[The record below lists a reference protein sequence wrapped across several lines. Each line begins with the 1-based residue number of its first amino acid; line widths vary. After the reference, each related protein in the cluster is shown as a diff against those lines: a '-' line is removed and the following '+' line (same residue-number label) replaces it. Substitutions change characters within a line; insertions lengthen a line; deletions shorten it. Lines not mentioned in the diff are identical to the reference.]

1 MEQIKDK
8 IERVL
13 SKLVNPPN
21 NTKKIIITPIN
32 SIKHLPDVKN
42 DNQRSEIIHRN
53 AGKKTPYIYETD
65 TNNTIDLTGNSDNYG
80 CGIRSVVEDDHAY
93 SEGRYR
99 SPEEYGV
106 LPCNNDNNTNNT
118 LDFNV
123 YLKMFIH
130 ELRTPISTISM
141 GLDLIKLD
149 SSATK
154 NSHNVHTIRNLKK
167 SIQFIEDI
175 FSKFSVIQEGNIELN
190 TFVPFSLNALLL
202 NVTHLLKYHLQEG
215 DVLFQ
220 YSIHTDV
227 YDWIYGDM
235 YNLKHCI
242 INLLK
247 NAIKYNCS
255 NRSSIITID
264 IYKTIQS
271 ETNIH
276 VENEGN
282 IELEPH
288 PPHISKRSSGS
299 FRKTSLRQSR
309 KTFIKNKQQ
318 ITISI
323 RDNNDHILPHIKER
337 LFESFNSTSGS
348 GLGLYICKN
357 IIDLHGGNITHEFIE
372 PEGNNFL
379 INLHVELCEDTVLQ
393 TSNTHN
399 NSKENSENSKE
410 NSESSKE
417 NSNDNSGERI
427 SEKSSINIIIIDD
440 SLLNRKLLY
449 KLLKCVNKIFTIYT
463 AINDKDTINRK
474 EFIINHIRVI
484 FLDKYMPLMNGIEV
498 AKELRESGYKQLIIG
513 LTGEDN
519 TVSNEL
525 FLSSGVDIVI
535 IKPLDILKLKMIN
548 EFIINHGT
556 NQQENKTIQMIDNKM
571 KWV

>member
-32 SIKHLPDVKN
+32 SIKHLPDIN
-42 DNQRSEIIHRN
+42 TSNQRSEYVMFQKSFDKIVRKNIY
-53 AGKKTPYIYETD
+53 KTPLQVSENTIQDSTD
-65 TNNTIDLTGNSDNYG
+65 TDGYG
-80 CGIRSVVEDDHAY
+80 A
-93 SEGRYR
+93 
-99 SPEEYGV
+99 
-106 LPCNNDNNTNNT
+106 LACNNDNNVNNS

-154 NSHNVHTIRNLKK
+154 NSDNVHTIRNLKK

-190 TFVPFSLNALLL
+190 AFVPFSLNALLL

-264 IYKTIQS
+264 IYKTIQP

-282 IELEPH
+282 IEVEPH
-288 PPHISKRSSGS
+288 PPYIYKRSSGS
-299 FRKTSLRQSR
+299 FRNTSLRQSR
-309 KTFIKNKQQ
+309 KTFIKQKQQ

-357 IIDLHGGNITHEFIE
+357 IIDLHGGNINHAFIE
-372 PEGNNFL
+372 PDGNEFF
-379 INLHVELCEDTVLQ
+379 INLNVELCEDSALQ
-393 TSNTHN
+393 ITDKRGNSKETSDNSKETSVN
-399 NSKENSENSKE
+399 NSKET
-410 NSESSKE
+410 
-417 NSNDNSGERI
+417 SNDNSGERI
-427 SEKSSINIIIIDD
+427 SEKTSIGVIIIDD

-449 KLLKCVNKIFTIYT
+449 KLLKSVNKIFTIYT
-463 AINDKDTINRK
+463 AINGKDTINRK